1 MIEISTCKFLSP
13 ADHHLATC
21 HDRTL
26 CPVQCHVSWQL
37 SKYKMVMFL
46 TKISSKVVKI
56 FLILSVV
63 ACIIIKLFNKPIVSL
78 SESNN
83 PTAPL
88 IILWNGYQEH
98 DELWARVFHK
108 MTSGILDGSFS

>member
-1 MIEISTCKFLSP
+1 MVKFL
-13 ADHHLATC
+13 
-21 HDRTL
+21 
-26 CPVQCHVSWQL
+26 
-37 SKYKMVMFL
+37 K
-46 TKISSKVVKI
+46 KISSKVVKI

-63 ACIIIKLFNKPIVSL
+63 SCIIIKLLNKPIVSL